1 LNKRPADVIGGKWG
15 GQMLFSIYKA
25 KKNIFEKK
33 KKWISLFRK

>member
-1 LNKRPADVIGGKWG
+1 MG

-33 KKWISLFRK
+33 KEMGYHCSENKYSI